1 MAAPQRAVFTQREAF
16 MSNAAI
22 AMDGQVAVTPT
33 ALSWKFIRWGLGLFI
48 TGFLTGFIPIL
59 HYMNGAVAGDVG
71 PDFLK
76 NMTLWWG
83 CPAVLAELTLK
94 TGGLGMIAIGLCY
107 LAIIRQGASPNI
119 SRHER
124 IAPTLCAYG
133 LIATLVCAAAGYVIC
148 NLFWPNFFFHPVPT
162 GKNVWLAAQGLSI
175 AVYVVGVCYAF
186 AGIRRAS
193 GQFR

>member
-1 MAAPQRAVFTQREAF
+1 MAAPQRAVFTQPEAF
-16 MSNAAI
+16 ISNAAI
-22 AMDGQVAVTPT
+22 AIDGQATVTPT

-124 IAPTLCAYG
+124 IAPALCAYG

-175 AVYVVGVCYAF
+175 AVYVVGVGYAF